1 MNKDIENRL
10 KEYGEF
16 EKNIDNIVV
25 SSFDYSSAYLN
36 DITPRFLSHEYS
48 REVFWRKIWYK

>member
-16 EKNIDNIVV
+16 EKNIDNIGKRT
-25 SSFDYSSAYLN
+25 N
-36 DITPRFLSHEYS
+36 
-48 REVFWRKIWYK
+48 RKNKKCLECS

>member
-25 SSFDYSSAYLN
+25 VE
-36 DITPRFLSHEYS
+36 THG
-48 REVFWRKIWYK
+48 

>member
-25 SSFDYSSAYLN
+25 SSFDYSSKH
-36 DITPRFLSHEYS
+36 LSNQNLKLLLG
-48 REVFWRKIWYK
+48 RKEFSHRVHSHLAS

>member
-25 SSFDYSSAYLN
+25 VETHALGHTN
-36 DITPRFLSHEYS
+36 P
-48 REVFWRKIWYK
+48 